1 MLLFHLL
8 YMIKDMNTN
17 IVHYVSCDGH
27 VLLLNK
33 ELQNNKK
40 QQCFL
45 KSNNTSI
52 LGKNKKHKL

>member
-27 VLLLNK
+27 VLLLSK

-45 KSNNTSI
+45 KSNNTSM
-52 LGKNKKHKL
+52 KMQE